1 MGETF
6 TNSNALT
13 NQAQVKEVDMH
24 LQENLEADE
33 VIFYHAIRAELDL
46 LKKSPKPQ
54 TVHNILNYSKSLR

>member
-6 TNSNALT
+6 TNLNALT
-13 NQAQVKEVDMH
+13 NQAQVKEVDVH
-24 LQENLEADE
+24 LQENLEADD

-46 LKKSPKPQ
+46 LKKNPQPQ